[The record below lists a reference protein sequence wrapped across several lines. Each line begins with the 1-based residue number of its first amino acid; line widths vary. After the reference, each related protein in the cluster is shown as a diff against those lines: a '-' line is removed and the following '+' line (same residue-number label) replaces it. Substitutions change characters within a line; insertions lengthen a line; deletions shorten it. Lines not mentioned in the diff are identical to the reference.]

1 VNTERALNMDKV
13 LGENDIKGLEDEID
27 SAVDRLF
34 VEKTGG
40 PSETI
45 SKPQQPPA
53 KEQPFRVE
61 KDFDFEAT
69 SAAPPPP
76 PPPPP
81 IAAVPALKP
90 FERMEGQLLSLE
102 WEINKENLG
111 KTKEEVLA
119 LRQTL
124 KDKPEVGSV
133 LNLMDKVLDYMIR
146 NEDKIRPPLVKFL
159 MDSKETLKLLMRKE
173 ADSELNIYKQLAY
186 MGIQGRYSCLEELRE
201 AKPERPAPGLKE
213 EIEKSGI
220 FVKIE
225 SQIQELSK
233 KMNSFT
239 EKMGEFYQKVDRL
252 LLMADQGSAQ
262 PVEQP
267 ITIRSVPMNV
277 TIFKVEDRLLGV
289 DNEKI
294 YKLFKVPADH
304 QDRYVDQQKI
314 RVKDFEVRLI
324 DLRKALSIPKGS
336 RKAEV
341 KILAVNEGGEYKGL
355 MVDQVLEKV
364 STEME
369 TGGKYHDYFTGII
382 HWTYQDRP
390 TEISILDLRKF

>member
-1 VNTERALNMDKV
+1 VNTERTVNMDKV
-13 LGENDIKGLEDEID
+13 LGENDIKGLEEEID

-45 SKPQQPPA
+45 SKPPQPPA

-61 KDFDFEAT
+61 KDFDFESPSAT
-69 SAAPPPP
+69 SPPPP
-76 PPPPP
+76 PPP
-81 IAAVPALKP
+81 AAPVLKP
-90 FERMEGQLLSLE
+90 IEKMEGQLLSLE
-102 WEINKENLG
+102 WEINQENLG

-124 KDKPEVGSV
+124 RDKPEVGSV

-146 NEDKIRPPLVKFL
+146 NEDKIRPSLIKFL

-186 MGIQGRYSCLEELRE
+186 MGIQGRYSCLEELKE

-213 EIEKSGI
+213 EIERSGI
-220 FVKIE
+220 FVKME
-225 SQIQELSK
+225 SQIGELSK
-233 KMNSFT
+233 KMNLFM
-239 EKMGEFYQKVDRL
+239 ERMGEFYQKVDRFL
-252 LLMADQGSAQ
+252 LKADQGSAQ
-262 PVEQP
+262 PAEPP
-267 ITIRSVPMNV
+267 IPIRSVPINI
-277 TIFKVEDRLLGV
+277 TIFKVEERLLGV
-289 DNEKI
+289 ESDKI

-314 RVKDFEVRLI
+314 RLKDFEVRLI

-341 KILAVNEGGEYKGL
+341 KILAVNEEGEYKGL
-355 MVDQVLEKV
+355 MVDQVLERV

-369 TGGKYHDYFTGII
+369 TGGKYGDYFTGIT
-382 HWTYQDRP
+382 HWTYQERP
-390 TEISILDLRKF
+390 AEISILNLKKF